1 MTRFET
7 DLGTRQAWYDNN
19 YEGRKLRGVFT
30 KLLKRFDKMEQDP
43 NTSFQDLGRAAHILT
58 IVAKT
63 KGELSKPENEYLAR
77 LAVVE
82 SHLGINVRRVSG
94 VLESK

>member
-1 MTRFET
+1 MTKC
-7 DLGTRQAWYDNN
+7 AWYDNN
-19 YEGRKLRGVFT
+19 YEGKALRRIFKSLEKRYKKL
-30 KLLKRFDKMEQDP
+30 DKSDKATME
-43 NTSFQDLGRAAHILT
+43 DLARAAHILT
-58 IVAKT
+58 IIAKT

-77 LAVVE
+77 LSVVE